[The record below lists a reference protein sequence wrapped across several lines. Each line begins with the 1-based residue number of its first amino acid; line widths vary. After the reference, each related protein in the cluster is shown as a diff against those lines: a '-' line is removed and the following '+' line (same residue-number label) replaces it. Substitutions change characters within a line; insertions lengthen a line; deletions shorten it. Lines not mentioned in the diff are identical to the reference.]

1 MNVMTRKS
9 MEEINNSR
17 LLNLNDLMMYIGVGR
32 NKAIDFGKESS
43 SIVRIGRR
51 VLYDRER
58 VDKYID
64 SLLEEV

>member
-1 MNVMTRKS
+1 MTRKS

-17 LLNLNDLMMYIGVGR
+17 LLNLQDLMMYIGVGR
-32 NKAIDFGKESS
+32 NKAIDFGKESG

>member
-32 NKAIDFGKESS
+32 NKAIDFGKESG

>member
-1 MNVMTRKS
+1 MTRKS

-32 NKAIDFGKESS
+32 NKAIDFGKESG